1 MSMDRRD
8 RTSKLT
14 IAALMAALAL
24 IFSYIEVLIPFNFG
38 IPGIKLGIANLV
50 IIVALYYLGTRY
62 ALLINIIR
70 ILIGGLLF
78 SGVFG
83 MLYSMA
89 GALLSMLVMVLVKK
103 CGLFS
108 VTGVYMAGGVAHN
121 LGQLLVAAFL
131 VSNLKIFVYFPVLV
145 ISGVVSGA
153 VIGIL
158 AYLVLKKLP
167 AAKHTG
173 S

>member
-1 MSMDRRD
+1 MDRRN

-24 IFSYIEVLIPFNFG
+24 IFSYIEVLIPFSFG

-50 IIVALYYLGTRY
+50 IIVALYCLGTRY

-78 SGVFG
+78 SGIFG
-83 MLYSMA
+83 MFYSMA

-108 VTGVYMAGGVAHN
+108 VTGVSMAGGVAHN

-158 AYLVLKKLP
+158 AYLVIKKLP

>member
-62 ALLINIIR
+62 ALLINVIR

-108 VTGVYMAGGVAHN
+108 VTGVSMAGGVAHN

-131 VSNLKIFVYFPVLV
+131 VSNLKIFVYFPVIV

>member
-24 IFSYIEVLIPFNFG
+24 IFSYIEVLIPCNFG

-62 ALLINIIR
+62 ALLINVIR

-108 VTGVYMAGGVAHN
+108 VTGVSMAGGVAHN